1 MRRCINQGLVGG
13 EGFAV
18 DASLIRADANRQ
30 NGVEGEKG
38 LPPEAASRA
47 IDEYL
52 AVLDDA
58 AFGAATDIVPKFI
71 SPADPAARWTGAHGG
86 QAFFAYSTNYL
97 IDIENAIIV
106 DVEPTAAIRQ
116 AEVLAA
122 KRMIERTA
130 KSFALRPSKLLGDS
144 AYGSAEMLSWL
155 VDEQGIEPHVTVFDK
170 SARKDGTFSREDF
183 SFDPTRDVYIC
194 PGGKT
199 LITTGTRVNDGD
211 TLLYRS
217 SKADCDACALRPRCC
232 PNTPA
237 RKVPRSIHEHARD
250 RAREIA
256 RSWAGRTSRRLRKK
270 VEMLFAHLKRILKL
284 DRLRLRGPNGAHD
297 EFLLAATAQ
306 NLRKLAKL
314 IPMPQPKPA

>member
-1 MRRCINQGLVGG
+1 
-13 EGFAV
+13 
-18 DASLIRADANRQ
+18 
-30 NGVEGEKG
+30 
-38 LPPEAASRA
+38 
-47 IDEYL
+47 
-52 AVLDDA
+52 
-58 AFGAATDIVPKFI
+58 
-71 SPADPAARWTGAHGG
+71 
-86 QAFFAYSTNYL
+86 
-97 IDIENAIIV
+97 
-106 DVEPTAAIRQ
+106 
-116 AEVLAA
+116 
-122 KRMIERTA
+122 MIERAA
-130 KSFALRPSKLLGDS
+130 KSFALHPSKLLGDS

-183 SFDPTRDVYIC
+183 SYDQAKDVYIC

-199 LITTGTRVNDGD
+199 LSTTGTRVNDGD
-211 TLLYRS
+211 TLLYRA

-256 RSWAGRTSRRLRKK
+256 RSWQGRTSRRLRKK